1 MKNKIEV
8 EKLKIVTKDNF
19 QSELK
24 EFRKLLTSNLFE
36 YIIINNDFS
45 TTTDKLSKE
54 KGNEII
60 FSEFTICRR
69 QNLES
74 KDIHYTFT
82 TFLVPAIK
90 FHRYS
95 QDEIVSFS
103 SIFLKYLTNEKVIYD
118 FNLINSSN
126 SLSYDNIH
134 KRGEFENTLNRILID
149 GKPFKKENQTSYF
162 YYPKAFNMPSK
173 NFRKKFED
181 IVKYFIEL
189 IFDKN
194 AKVIKDEE
202 KNDSTVMYETDKY
215 IDNVKFLNF
224 FLNFKWGYVLDKVE
238 NEMFKV
244 FINEYKIKFKNKEIG
259 DISSFIDFVQKLKDS
274 LQNDK
279 DTNKF
284 DIDIGKNDENKLTEE
299 ILQNWKQY
307 LLAEENVLEFIY
319 DFNDNNKINISI
331 KADKVKENR
340 KFENIITFLNSII
353 SIPNEI
359 KDKDEIEIKHIYY
372 RRINM
377 KDLFPVKMKNNLE
390 FYYHPA
396 AKVDVEKLTKNNIY
410 EKELKYYLKK
420 VSYEDLFLKKK
431 NEEEILFG
439 YRFEPQLKQLFDA
452 CEKKRD
458 TSITKT
464 ISLEFGKDLEIL
476 INNENFSK
484 LMKNSFSE
492 FKIDKEDKSFNN
504 RTMHLNLRQEVKYD
518 EEKVEI
524 LNLAKEIKK
533 NLLLDE
539 EIGVAYFYEEIFN
552 KEGINIYGTNLKNKL
567 YFPIKELLL
576 KPDEKKEENAQKIL
590 SKANIYDISY
600 VCYQENVDFYRK
612 YISIKKEEEYK
623 ERSMT
628 QRLGYV
634 IEEIDI
640 LKNEKILNKY
650 KNKFYLDLDMNRC
663 CIKCQKDKFY
673 DNVDEI
679 FRIMKNKCDFIVNKG
694 RNNNDIF
701 ELNVINKEKLD
712 IINDITQEINKI
724 VS

>member
-1 MKNKIEV
+1 M
-8 EKLKIVTKDNF
+8 
-19 QSELK
+19 
-24 EFRKLLTSNLFE
+24 
-36 YIIINNDFS
+36 
-45 TTTDKLSKE
+45 
-54 KGNEII
+54 
-60 FSEFTICRR
+60 
-69 QNLES
+69 
-74 KDIHYTFT
+74 
-82 TFLVPAIK
+82 
-90 FHRYS
+90 
-95 QDEIVSFS
+95 
-103 SIFLKYLTNEKVIYD
+103 
-118 FNLINSSN
+118 
-126 SLSYDNIH
+126 
-134 KRGEFENTLNRILID
+134 
-149 GKPFKKENQTSYF
+149 
-162 YYPKAFNMPSK
+162 
-173 NFRKKFED
+173 
-181 IVKYFIEL
+181 
-189 IFDKN
+189 
-194 AKVIKDEE
+194 
-202 KNDSTVMYETDKY
+202 
-215 IDNVKFLNF
+215 
-224 FLNFKWGYVLDKVE
+224 
-238 NEMFKV
+238 
-244 FINEYKIKFKNKEIG
+244 
-259 DISSFIDFVQKLKDS
+259 
-274 LQNDK
+274 
-279 DTNKF
+279 
-284 DIDIGKNDENKLTEE
+284 
-299 ILQNWKQY
+299 
-307 LLAEENVLEFIY
+307 EFIY
-319 DFNDNNKINISI
+319 EFNDNNKINISI

-359 KDKDEIEIKHIYY
+359 KDKNEIEIKHIYY

-377 KDLFPVKMKNNLE
+377 KDLFPEKMKNNLE

-524 LNLAKEIKK
+524 LNLAKDIKK
-533 NLLLDE
+533 KLLLDE

-576 KPDEKKEENAQKIL
+576 KPDQIKEENVQKIL

-640 LKNEKILNKY
+640 LKNEEILDKY
-650 KNKFYLDLDMNRC
+650 KNKFYLDLGMNRC

-694 RNNNDIF
+694 KNNNDIF

-712 IINDITQEINKI
+712 IINDITQEINKN